1 MAACRNKKSWGLGR
15 KSGSGTECSPPAE
28 ARRGVILLVLLGI
41 LALFGA
47 TAFAFLVIAS
57 HGNRAAKSL
66 QKVDRVA
73 LSPQQDLEEA
83 MYQVLRGSNNN
94 TSVLRSH
101 SLLDDIYGGS
111 WLPGWV
117 INRFTLTPTD
127 AGGWDNRKGLPAH
140 LLPGT
145 ATDPPNEYVS
155 VLGGG
160 QIIEFTAG

>member
-1 MAACRNKKSWGLGR
+1 MAACRNKKSWGLDRASRCGT
-15 KSGSGTECSPPAE
+15 KSRPPAA

-73 LSPQQDLEEA
+73 LSPQRDLEEA
-83 MYQVLRGSNNN
+83 MYQVLRGSNNK
-94 TSVLRSH
+94 TSVLHGH

-111 WLPGWV
+111 YLNGWV
-117 INRFTLTPTD
+117 INRFTLAPTD
-127 AGGWDNRKGLPAH
+127 AGG
-140 LLPGT
+140 
-145 ATDPPNEYVS
+145 
-155 VLGGG
+155 
-160 QIIEFTAG
+160 